1 MLGRAM
7 SVRSGPTLLLH
18 RARYP
23 DRLMTLP
30 LRTAT
35 RYVTPLRE
43 GGSMPAVVEADDDGL
58 YVLKFRGAGQGPKA
72 LVAELICGGLA
83 KALDLPM
90 PDLALMELDAD
101 LARTEGDPEIQDLIK
116 ASAGLNLAT
125 DYMPGAVNFDPVAEQ
140 PDADLASRIVWF
152 DAFISNVDRTARNTN
167 LLMWHRRLYLIDHGA
182 ALYFHHG
189 WDGDVSGAD
198 KAFPLIRDHVLL
210 RGASRLAEIDGGMAA
225 VLTEATIAGIVA
237 DVPDAWLQGPDGFGD
252 PATQRAAYVRYLV
265 RRVAQRDAFVQ
276 EAIRARA

>member
-1 MLGRAM
+1 
-7 SVRSGPTLLLH
+7 
-18 RARYP
+18 
-23 DRLMTLP
+23 MTLP

-43 GGSMPAVVEADDDGL
+43 GGSMPAVVEADDEGL

-72 LVAELICGGLA
+72 LVAEVIAGGLA
-83 KALDLPM
+83 RALQLPM
-90 PDLALMELDAD
+90 PDLALMDLDAE

-116 ASAGLNLAT
+116 ASAGLNLAM
-125 DYMPGAVNFDPVAEQ
+125 DYLPGAVNFDPVAEQ

-210 RGASRLAEIDGGMAA
+210 RGASRLAEIDDGMAA
-225 VLTEATIAGIVA
+225 VLTEAKIAGIVA

-265 RRVAQRDAFVQ
+265 RSVAQRDAFVQ

>member
-1 MLGRAM
+1 
-7 SVRSGPTLLLH
+7 
-18 RARYP
+18 
-23 DRLMTLP
+23 MTLP

-43 GGSMPAVVEADDDGL
+43 GGSMPAVAEADDEGL

-72 LVAELICGGLA
+72 LVAEVIAGGLA
-83 KALDLPM
+83 KALSLPM

-116 ASAGLNLAT
+116 ASAGTNLAM
-125 DYMPGAVNFDPVAEQ
+125 DYLPGAVNFDPVAEQ

-189 WDGDVSGAD
+189 WDGDLAGAC
-198 KAFPLIRDHVLL
+198 KPFPLIRDHVLL
-210 RGASRLAEIDGGMAA
+210 RWASRLEEVDADMAA
-225 VLTEATIAGIVA
+225 RLTEPTISAIVG
-237 DVPDAWLQGPDGFGD
+237 DVPDAWLEGPDRFGD
-252 PATQRAAYVRYLV
+252 AATQRAAYIAYLV
-265 RRVAQRDAFVQ
+265 QRLAQRQAFVQ